1 MRGIT
6 GTELRN
12 AVRSLSRSPTVTL
25 CAILCLALGIGATT
39 AISSALS
46 RALLQPLPLRQPERL
61 VAMWRTTPQSGPMG
75 GWSQSPANY
84 LDLAQRS
91 TRIADLAAITWSS
104 AIINL
109 PDDAIQATLNLASG
123 NMFRAAGA
131 SAQLGRLIM
140 PEDDSREAPRVAVMS
155 NEFWRTRF
163 GADPSVIGQS
173 LTINGEP
180 TTVIGVLPADFRI
193 PVGNNMFR
201 PELWMPMRLSPQQAT
216 TRNSNY
222 LQTFG
227 RLTDGASV
235 TEAEAELRT
244 IFAGIV
250 EANPRLKGD
259 NVRLAA
265 LHAESINSVRKPL
278 LLLFGAVLMVLLIA
292 ATNVAALLLA
302 RGVQKQREMAVRA
315 ALGASRWDGMRPVL
329 LESGILTAVSLVVGV
344 ALGAAGVKTIGLLA
358 ASRIAHLDG
367 LRMDAR
373 VLALALVLSGIVALV
388 CGATPAW
395 RSAQVD
401 PQDAL
406 RGGRGGGTGRA
417 HHRALRALV
426 VLEISLS
433 LVLLIGAGLVL
444 KGFSK
449 LIANDPGFETD
460 GLLTLRITAAPAR
473 YPDGTAMRDFVEP
486 SIAAIQALPQV
497 EAVGSIS
504 AVPYV
509 QWGNN
514 SSTRYEGVDGSDRT
528 RLPITEQRGVTPGFF
543 AVTKQR
549 LIAGRLI
556 TAQDDERPESPPVV
570 VVNEALVKRD
580 FKGQNPIGK
589 RFFRNDT
596 TFATI
601 VGVVSDIR
609 NFGPIADP
617 APEMYWNYRQFW
629 GGPSSVELM
638 LRVKD
643 GVKPAS
649 VTTAARNAVRG
660 VDATAAV
667 AGVRTMNEVISQ
679 SLGSPR
685 FYFALLGTFAL
696 VALVLAVAGLYGI
709 LSYAVEQRT
718 REIGIRSALG
728 SSSTGIVRL
737 FALEGLRLVI
747 AGVALGL
754 IGGMLV
760 TRLMTFMLYGV
771 SPLDA
776 STWALAALMMI
787 AAAMLAALVPSLR
800 ASRVDPLVAI
810 QNE

>member
-6 GTELRN
+6 GAELRN
-12 AVRSLSRSPTVTL
+12 ALRSLSRSPTVSI
-25 CAILCLALGIGATT
+25 AAVLCLALGIGATT

-61 VAMWRTTPQSGPMG
+61 VSIWRTTPQSGPMG

-84 LDLAQRS
+84 LELRERS
-91 TRIADLAAITWSS
+91 TRLRDIAAVTWSS

-123 NMFRAAGA
+123 NLFQTAGA
-131 SAQLGRLIM
+131 SAQLGRLIQ
-140 PEDDSREAPRVAVMS
+140 PDDDRLAAARVAVMS
-155 NEFWRTRF
+155 DEFWRTRF
-163 GADPSVIGQS
+163 GADPTVVGRT

-193 PVGNNMFR
+193 PIGNNMFR
-201 PELWMPMRLSPQQAT
+201 PELWMPQRFTPEQAA

-227 RLTDGASV
+227 RLADGATV
-235 TEAEAELRT
+235 AEAEAELRT
-244 IFAGIV
+244 IFSGIV
-250 EANPRLKGD
+250 ETNPRLKGD
-259 NVRLAA
+259 NVRVAA
-265 LHAESINSVRKPL
+265 LHAESLNSVRKPL
-278 LLLFGAVLMVLLIA
+278 LLLFGAVIMVLLIA

-329 LESGILTAVSLVVGV
+329 LESAILTLVSLVIGV

-367 LRMDAR
+367 LRMDGR
-373 VLALALVLSGIVALV
+373 VLALALALSAVVAIV
-388 CGATPAW
+388 CGAAPAW
-395 RSAQVD
+395 KSSRVD

-417 HHRALRALV
+417 HHRALRSLV
-426 VLEISLS
+426 TLEISLS

-449 LIANDPGFETD
+449 LIANDPGFDTD
-460 GLLTLRITAAPAR
+460 PVLTLRITTSAAR
-473 YPDGTAMRDFVEP
+473 YPEGTAVRDFVEP
-486 SIAAIQALPQV
+486 SIAAIAALPQV
-497 EAVGSIS
+497 EAVGAIS
-504 AVPYV
+504 AVPYSV
-509 QWGNN
+509 WGNN
-514 SSTRYEGVDGSDRT
+514 SSTRYEGVDGSDRS

-543 AVTKQR
+543 GVTKQR
-549 LIAGRLI
+549 LIAGRLL
-556 TAQDDERPESPPVV
+556 TAGDDERPESPPVV

-580 FKGQNPIGK
+580 FPGQNPIGK
-589 RFFRNDT
+589 RFHRNDT

-617 APEMYWNYRQFW
+617 APEMYWNYRQW
-629 GGPSSVELM
+629 WNNAPSVELM
-638 LRVKD
+638 LRVKGD
-643 GVKPAS
+643 PAS
-649 VTTAARNAVRG
+649 VTNAVRSAVRS
-660 VDATAAV
+660 VDPTAAV
-667 AGVRTMNEVISQ
+667 AGVRTMNELISR

-685 FYFALLGTFAL
+685 FYFSLLGTFAV

-728 SSSTGIVRL
+728 SSSRRIVGL
-737 FALEGLRLVI
+737 FVSEGLRLVI

-754 IGGMLV
+754 VGGMVV

-776 STWALAALMMI
+776 STWVLAALVMI